1 MHDRAEERLSEHQ
14 LIRQA
19 AAGDQ
24 RAFESLLR
32 RHDRRVLLLA
42 LRLTGSPED
51 AKDIYQEVFLR
62 VYTGLAG
69 FREQS
74 AFATWIHRITINVC
88 MSHLAS
94 RRKNAQGAD
103 RTKEDVGENIAE
115 PSREAPAPE
124 QRLLDAERR
133 ERLNL
138 ALQALP
144 PQQRLVFTL
153 RHHEGFK
160 LREIASLVG
169 CRLGTVKRYLFE
181 ATRTMRDQLQDLV

>member
-1 MHDRAEERLSEHQ
+1 MHDRAEESLSERE

-32 RHDRRVLLLA
+32 RHDRQVLMLG
-42 LRLTGSPED
+42 LRFTGSPED
-51 AKDIYQEVFLR
+51 AQDIYQEVFLR

-69 FREQS
+69 FRGQS

-94 RRKNAQGAD
+94 RRKHAQGVD
-103 RTKEDVGENIAE
+103 RTKEDLGENVAE

-133 ERLNL
+133 ERIRL

-160 LREIASLVG
+160 LKEIASMVG